1 MHYVAISLL
10 VKLFVLIHIVKTE
23 RSYFWIWIVILVP
36 VAGPLAYIIVE
47 ILPEFMQT
55 RAGYDAKRT
64 VASAILPNKGIKAAA
79 QNYEILD
86 SVENTTA
93 LADECVRKG
102 LFEEGKKLY
111 TQCLT
116 GPYEH
121 DPDLLHGLARAEF
134 GVNNFAEAKSI
145 LVRMAE
151 KNPSFKNS
159 EARLL
164 LARVLG
170 ELDETELALREYEA
184 IEGVFPG
191 PEANFHHAML
201 LKRLGQATEA
211 NALFEEILRMANIS
225 SRHYRSTH
233 KLWISQAR
241 SELRSHEPG

>member
-1 MHYVAISLL
+1 M
-10 VKLFVLIHIVKTE
+10 
-23 RSYFWIWIVILVP
+23 WIWIVLIVP
-36 VAGPLAYIIVE
+36 LAGPLAYIIVE
-47 ILPEFMQT
+47 ILPEYSQT
-55 RAGYDAKRT
+55 RAGYDAKRAL
-64 VASAILPNKGIKAAA
+64 ASAMVPNRGIKEAS
-79 QNYEILD
+79 QNYEMLD
-86 SVENTTA
+86 SVENTAA

-102 LFEEGKKLY
+102 LFAEGKQLY
-111 TQCLT
+111 VQCLT
-116 GPYEH
+116 GLYQH
-121 DPDLLHGLARAEF
+121 DPDLMHGLARAEF
-134 GVNNFAEAKSI
+134 GMNHFAEARSI
-145 LVRMAE
+145 LFEMAE